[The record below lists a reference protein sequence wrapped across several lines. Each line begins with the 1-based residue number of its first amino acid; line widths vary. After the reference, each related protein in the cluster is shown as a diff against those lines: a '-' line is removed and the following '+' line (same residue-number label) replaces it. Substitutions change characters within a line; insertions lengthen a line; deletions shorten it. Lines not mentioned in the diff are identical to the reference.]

1 MRNINWNLTCHY
13 RCVNQRAIGKE
24 VRFYNHY
31 HYYYEFYSPC
41 ILAFSLVMVSDC
53 ENQSTWANLI
63 TLFNWVY
70 IKLNP
75 LLEFLCDMFSYPLH
89 NFPICKVVWFNF
101 KICWIL
107 QNPDKFLIYF
117 YFVEIK
123 NVGYWSCAGEAESK
137 KGPMEKSSTCR
148 FRIVNNN
155 LGCHIIYSPVIWFF
169 AKPWWSSNN
178 SVCSAL
184 KIKPSL
190 NKLFGLRRV
199 KSSNSSCN
207 TLIISARRIWAYPVT
222 CWLAISRSAQGS
234 DISDIMR
241 EPFYWGI

>member
-1 MRNINWNLTCHY
+1 
-13 RCVNQRAIGKE
+13 
-24 VRFYNHY
+24 
-31 HYYYEFYSPC
+31 
-41 ILAFSLVMVSDC
+41 
-53 ENQSTWANLI
+53 
-63 TLFNWVY
+63 
-70 IKLNP
+70 
-75 LLEFLCDMFSYPLH
+75 MFSYPLH

-155 LGCHIIYSPVIWFF
+155 LGCHIIYSPFIWFF

-190 NKLFGLRRV
+190 NKLFRLRRV
-199 KSSNSSCN
+199 RSSNSSCN